1 MDKEIDMK
9 NMRQFFN
16 EHKDDLDNSDF
27 INIID
32 DALEKNLYEEAIF
45 IFNSAKIFVP
55 GGITTLPRK
64 VHLVTTQMPSYLRS
78 EHFAIWIHKFNR
90 VLEKI
95 GLSAWRYA
103 DIEVNIQ
110 FSNERKI
117 DSYGSLTISEL
128 KKIIRET
135 WGTSKEIEDILSKIN
150 NKEDFRKFIQEL
162 MGVLCR
168 LRHDDDPRNPE
179 EIYSYLNELSFEV
192 VVLGEYIHTTQEIVL
207 YTKNIEDGA
216 EKNGNSV
223 LREFE
228 KVFAHELFHAY
239 HYANDKREMI
249 NRHDYTSKVIKE
261 SLASAFEW
269 FYCEENKINGADR
282 LKSSWYDNRVFY
294 YPYSGARNLLSAS
307 GRFSEFYCLNRK
319 KFSEIYNKSLEDMDD
334 AMRRLLD
341 SYDFY
346 EIKNAGQIK
355 RKTVK
360 KTVVKSDLRAAF
372 DELMNQDKIAIIA
385 QREIPSIIRQ
395 SKNRLLIPCLL
406 DIDYCYRT
414 FNLTQYP
421 VLATSPMYDDS
432 GRVKS
437 YVDPVLRIGKTNYYL
452 CAQWNKNRHLEPLL
466 DWIWEN
472 R

>member
-9 NMRQFFN
+9 IMKQFFN
-16 EHKDDLDNSDF
+16 EHIDDLDNSDF
-27 INIID
+27 VNIID
-32 DALEKNLYEEAIF
+32 DALEKNLYEESIF
-45 IFNSAKIFVP
+45 ILNSAKIFVP

-110 FSNERKI
+110 FSNERKT
-117 DSYGSLTISEL
+117 DSYGTLTISEL
-128 KKIIRET
+128 KAIIRET

-150 NKEDFRKFIQEL
+150 NKEDCRKLIQEL
-162 MGVLCR
+162 MGVLCSI
-168 LRHDDDPRNPE
+168 RHDDDPRNPE
-179 EIYSYLNELSFEV
+179 EIYSYLNDLIFEV
-192 VVLGEYIHTTQEIVL
+192 SVLGEYIHKTQEIVL
-207 YTKNIEDGA
+207 YTKNIEDAA

-223 LREFE
+223 SREFE

-239 HYANDKREMI
+239 HYTNDKGELSKRC
-249 NRHDYTSKVIKE
+249 DYTSKVVKE

-294 YPYSGARNLLSAS
+294 YPYSGARNLLSAT

-346 EIKNAGQIK
+346 EIKNAGQIE
-355 RKTVK
+355 RKIVK

-372 DELMNQDKIAIIA
+372 DELMKQDKIAIIA

-406 DIDYCYRT
+406 DIDYCNRI

-437 YVDPVLRIGKTNYYL
+437 YVDPVLRLGKTNYYL

>member
-1 MDKEIDMK
+1 MDKNVKKLIEDLVA
-9 NMRQFFN
+9 RYG
-16 EHKDDLDNSDF
+16 DDIEKSNFENVFDYVLENGGYDDF
-27 INIID
+27 VATFSVAGI
-32 DALEKNLYEEAIF
+32 LPPEKI
-45 IFNSAKIFVP
+45 P
-55 GGITTLPRK
+55 TLPYYFC
-64 VHLVTTQMPSYLRS
+64 LNTDQMPSCLRS

-110 FSNERKI
+110 FSNERKT
-117 DSYGSLTISEL
+117 DSYGTLTISEL
-128 KKIIRET
+128 KTIIRET

-150 NKEDFRKFIQEL
+150 NKEDCRKLIQEL
-162 MGVLCR
+162 MGVLCSI
-168 LRHDDDPRNPE
+168 RHDDDPRNPE
-179 EIYSYLNELSFEV
+179 EIYSYLNDLIFEV
-192 VVLGEYIHTTQEIVL
+192 SVLGEYIHKTQEIVL
-207 YTKNIEDGA
+207 YTKNIEDAA

-223 LREFE
+223 SREFE

-239 HYANDKREMI
+239 HYANDKGELI
-249 NRHDYTSKVIKE
+249 NRHDYTSKVVKE

-294 YPYSGARNLLSAS
+294 YPYSGARNLLSAT
-307 GRFSEFYCLNRK
+307 GGFSECNCLNRR
-319 KFSEIYNKSLEDMDD
+319 KFSDIYNKSLEDMDD

-355 RKTVK
+355 RKIVK
-360 KTVVKSDLRAAF
+360 KPVVKSDLRATF
-372 DELMNQDKIAIIA
+372 DELMKQDKIAIIA

-432 GRVKS
+432 GRVRS
-437 YVDPVLRIGKTNYYL
+437 YIDPVLRLGKTNYYL
-452 CAQWNKNRHLEPLL
+452 CAQWDKNRHLEPLL

>member
-1 MDKEIDMK
+1 MDRKINKEVIEKLVEKQCADNDDID
-9 NMRQFFN
+9 FV
-16 EHKDDLDNSDF
+16 DL
-27 INIID
+27 ID
-32 DALEKNLYEEAIF
+32 DALEINVYDDLVYVF
-45 IFNSAKIFVP
+45 IRAEIPIPSD
-55 GGITTLPRK
+55 ITTLSGK
-64 VHLVTTQMPSYLRS
+64 VHLDTFQIPPYLRS

-110 FSNERKI
+110 FSNERKT
-117 DSYGSLTISEL
+117 DSYGTLTISEL
-128 KKIIRET
+128 KAIIRET

-150 NKEDFRKFIQEL
+150 NKEDCRKLIQEL
-162 MGVLCR
+162 MGVLCSI
-168 LRHDDDPRNPE
+168 RHDDDPRNPE
-179 EIYSYLNELSFEV
+179 EIYSYLNDLIFEV
-192 VVLGEYIHTTQEIVL
+192 SVLGEYIHKTQEIVL
-207 YTKNIEDGA
+207 YTKNIEDAA

-223 LREFE
+223 SREFE

-239 HYANDKREMI
+239 HYANDEGELD
-249 NRHDYTSKVIKE
+249 NRHDYTSKVVKE

-294 YPYSGARNLLSAS
+294 YPYSGARNLLSAT
-307 GRFSEFYCLNRK
+307 GRFSECNYLNRR
-319 KFSEIYNKSLEDMDD
+319 KFSDIYNKSLEDMDD

-355 RKTVK
+355 RKIAK

-372 DELMNQDKIAIIA
+372 DELMKQDKIAIIA

-406 DIDYCYRT
+406 DIDYCNRT

-432 GRVKS
+432 GRVRS
-437 YVDPVLRIGKTNYYL
+437 YIDPVLRLGKTNYYL
-452 CAQWNKNRHLEPLL
+452 CAQWDKKRHLDALL

>member
-1 MDKEIDMK
+1 MDKEINIEIMSK
-9 NMRQFFN
+9 FIN
-16 EHKDDLDNSDF
+16 EHKDDLDNK
-27 INIID
+27 NIVNLFN
-32 DALEKNLYEEAIF
+32 DALEENLYDDLRSIFNDLKIF
-45 IFNSAKIFVP
+45 IP
-55 GGITTLPRK
+55 GGFTTLSSK
-64 VHLVTTQMPSYLRS
+64 VHLDTDQIPPYLRS

-90 VLEKI
+90 MLEEI

-103 DIEVNIQ
+103 DIELNIR
-110 FSNERKI
+110 FLNERKT

-128 KKIIRET
+128 KNIIRET

-150 NKEDFRKFIQEL
+150 SKEDCRKFIQEL

-168 LRHDDDPRNPE
+168 LRHDADPRNPE
-179 EIYSYLNELSFEV
+179 EIYSYLNDLILEV
-192 VVLGEYIHTTQEIVL
+192 SVLVEYIHKTQEIVL
-207 YTKNIEDGA
+207 YTKNIEDAA

-223 LREFE
+223 SREFE

-239 HYANDKREMI
+239 HYDNDKREMI
-249 NRHDYTSKVIKE
+249 NRQDYTSKVVKE

-269 FYCEENKINGADR
+269 FYCDENKINGADR

-294 YPYSGARNLLSAS
+294 YPYSGARNLLSAT
-307 GRFSEFYCLNRK
+307 GRFSECNCLNRR
-319 KFSEIYNKSLEDMDD
+319 KFSDIYNKSLEDMDD

-355 RKTVK
+355 RKTVRK
-360 KTVVKSDLRAAF
+360 AVVKSDLRAAF
-372 DELMNQDKIAIIA
+372 NELMKQDKIAIIA

-406 DIDYCYRT
+406 DIDYCNRT

-432 GRVKS
+432 GRVRS
-437 YVDPVLRIGKTNYYL
+437 YIDPVLRLGKTNYYL
-452 CAQWNKNRHLEPLL
+452 CAQWDKNRHLEPLL

>member
-1 MDKEIDMK
+1 MDKEINIEIMSK
-9 NMRQFFN
+9 FIN
-16 EHKDDLDNSDF
+16 EHKDDLDNK
-27 INIID
+27 NIVNLFN
-32 DALEKNLYEEAIF
+32 DALEENLYDDLRSIFNDLKIF
-45 IFNSAKIFVP
+45 IP
-55 GGITTLPRK
+55 GGFTTLSSK
-64 VHLVTTQMPSYLRS
+64 VHLDTDQIPPYLRS
-78 EHFAIWIHKFNR
+78 EHFAIWIHKFNH

-103 DIEVNIQ
+103 DIELNIR
-110 FSNERKI
+110 FSNERKT

-128 KKIIRET
+128 KETIRGT

-150 NKEDFRKFIQEL
+150 NKEDFRKLIQEL

-168 LRHDDDPRNPE
+168 LCHDDDPRNPE
-179 EIYSYLNELSFEV
+179 EIYSYLNELIFEV

-207 YTKNIEDGA
+207 YTKNIEDAA

-223 LREFE
+223 TREFE

-249 NRHDYTSKVIKE
+249 NRQDYTSKVVKE

-269 FYCEENKINGADR
+269 FYCDENKINGADR

-294 YPYSGARNLLSAS
+294 YPYSGARTLLSAT

-355 RKTVK
+355 RKIVK

-372 DELMNQDKIAIIA
+372 DELMKQDKIAIIA

-406 DIDYCYRT
+406 DIDYCNRT

-432 GRVKS
+432 GRVRS
-437 YVDPVLRIGKTNYYL
+437 YIDPVLRLGKTNYYL
-452 CAQWNKNRHLEPLL
+452 CAQWDKNRHLEPLL

>member
-1 MDKEIDMK
+1 MDRKINKEVIEKLVEKQCAYNDDID
-9 NMRQFFN
+9 FV
-16 EHKDDLDNSDF
+16 DL
-27 INIID
+27 ID
-32 DALEKNLYEEAIF
+32 DALEINVYDDLVYVFTRVEIP
-45 IFNSAKIFVP
+45 IPSD
-55 GGITTLPRK
+55 ITTLAGK
-64 VHLVTTQMPSYLRS
+64 VHLETSQIPPYLRS

-95 GLSAWRYA
+95 GLTAWRYA
-103 DIEVNIQ
+103 DIKVNIQ
-110 FSNERKI
+110 FSNERKT
-117 DSYGSLTISEL
+117 DSYGSLTISKL

-150 NKEDFRKFIQEL
+150 SKEDCRKLIQEL
-162 MGVLCR
+162 MGVLCSI
-168 LRHDDDPRNPE
+168 RHDDDPRNPE
-179 EIYSYLNELSFEV
+179 EIYSYLNDLIFEV
-192 VVLGEYIHTTQEIVL
+192 SVLGEYTHEAREILL
-207 YTKNIEDGA
+207 YTKNIEDAA

-223 LREFE
+223 SREFE

-249 NRHDYTSKVIKE
+249 NRQDYTSKVVKE

-294 YPYSGARNLLSAS
+294 YPYSGARNLLSAT
-307 GRFSEFYCLNRK
+307 GRFSECNCLNRR
-319 KFSEIYNKSLEDMDD
+319 KFSDIYNKSLEDMDD

-355 RKTVK
+355 RKTVRK
-360 KTVVKSDLRAAF
+360 AVVKSDLRAAF
-372 DELMNQDKIAIIA
+372 DELMKQDKIAIIA

-437 YVDPVLRIGKTNYYL
+437 YVDPVLRLGKTNYYL
-452 CAQWNKNRHLEPLL
+452 CAQWDKKRHLEPLL

-472 R
+472 K

>member
-1 MDKEIDMK
+1 
-9 NMRQFFN
+9 
-16 EHKDDLDNSDF
+16 
-27 INIID
+27 
-32 DALEKNLYEEAIF
+32 
-45 IFNSAKIFVP
+45 
-55 GGITTLPRK
+55 
-64 VHLVTTQMPSYLRS
+64 
-78 EHFAIWIHKFNR
+78 
-90 VLEKI
+90 
-95 GLSAWRYA
+95 
-103 DIEVNIQ
+103 VNIQ
-110 FSNERKI
+110 FSNERKT
-117 DSYGSLTISEL
+117 DSYGTLTISEL
-128 KKIIRET
+128 KTIIRET

-150 NKEDFRKFIQEL
+150 NKEDCRKLIQEL
-162 MGVLCR
+162 MGVLCSI
-168 LRHDDDPRNPE
+168 RHDDDPRNPE
-179 EIYSYLNELSFEV
+179 EIYSYLNDLIFEV
-192 VVLGEYIHTTQEIVL
+192 SVLGEYIHKAQEIVL
-207 YTKNIEDGA
+207 YTKNIEDAA

-223 LREFE
+223 SREFE

-239 HYANDKREMI
+239 HYANDKGELD
-249 NRHDYTSKVIKE
+249 NRHDYTSKVVKE

-294 YPYSGARNLLSAS
+294 YPYSGARNLLSAT
-307 GRFSEFYCLNRK
+307 GRFSECNCLNRR
-319 KFSEIYNKSLEDMDD
+319 KFSDIYNKSLEDMDD

-346 EIKNAGQIK
+346 EIKNATQIK
-355 RKTVK
+355 NKIVK
-360 KTVVKSDLRAAF
+360 ETVKSDLRTAF
-372 DELMNQDKIAIIA
+372 DELMKQDKIAIIA

-432 GRVKS
+432 GRVRS
-437 YVDPVLRIGKTNYYL
+437 YIDPVLRLGKTNYYL
-452 CAQWNKNRHLEPLL
+452 CAQWDKNRHLEPLL